1 VTLDQRITTV
11 LSTVSPLT
19 SGQLIRALAPADCT
33 VVYSTVCRMARRGR
47 LKRAEQSAAQ
57 RHQTGGTGN
66 AYTLAAR

>member
-1 VTLDQRITTV
+1 MTLDQRITTV

-19 SGQLIRALAPADCT
+19 AGQLIRALAPADCT
-33 VVYSTVCRMARRGR
+33 VVYSTLYRMTKRGHV
-47 LKRAEQSAAQ
+47 AHADQSAAQ